1 MNRLQKIAWIEL
13 AAVTFCM
20 AVTGAALAVLVRLNA
35 SGAGYLMV
43 CLIAGLPVGLFGYL
57 HNLAEQKRLD
67 ERERQI
73 AQKAIAQKAF
83 ALSSYAF
90 VMLIGCSAFIIFFM
104 AGGAGQVPV
113 YTLPAVFVGGIFV
126 AQFTQSA
133 AILIQFARE
142 KADE

>member
-1 MNRLQKIAWIEL
+1 MNRLQKKAWIEL

-20 AVTGAALAVLVRLNA
+20 AATGAVLALLVRLNA
-35 SGAGYLMV
+35 SGGYNLII
-43 CLIAGLPVGLFGYL
+43 CLIVGLPVGLFGYL
-57 HNLAEQKRLD
+57 SHLSEQKKLD
-67 ERERQI
+67 ERERQ
-73 AQKAIAQKAF
+73 IAQKAF

-90 VMLIGCSAFIIFFM
+90 VTLIGCSAFILFFTV
-104 AGGAGQVPV
+104 GGAGQVPA

-142 KADE
+142 QADE

>member
-1 MNRLQKIAWIEL
+1 MNRLQKKAWIEL
-13 AAVTFCM
+13 AAMTFCM
-20 AVTGAALAVLVRLNA
+20 AGTGAALAVLVRFNA

-43 CLIAGLPVGLFGYL
+43 CLIVGLPVGLYGYL

-73 AQKAIAQKAF
+73 AQKAF

-90 VMLIGCSAFIIFFM
+90 VTLIGCSAFILFFM
-104 AGGAGQVPV
+104 VGGAGRVPV

-142 KADE
+142 QADE

>member
-1 MNRLQKIAWIEL
+1 MNRLQKKAWIEL
-13 AAVTFCM
+13 AAMTFCM
-20 AVTGAALAVLVRLNA
+20 GGTGAALAVLVRFNA

-43 CLIAGLPVGLFGYL
+43 CLIVGLPVGLYGYL

-73 AQKAIAQKAF
+73 AQKAF

-90 VMLIGCSAFIIFFM
+90 VTLIGCSAFILFFTV
-104 AGGAGQVPV
+104 GGAGRVPV

-142 KADE
+142 QADE

>member
-73 AQKAIAQKAF
+73 AQKAF